1 MICGESGP
9 VENGGLATI
18 SLDYYDL
25 GVKTAQQ
32 AVKILKDGEDI
43 SKMPIEY
50 IGDDELKY
58 YVNEAIAEAI
68 GITIP
73 QEILDNA
80 TIYE

>member
-1 MICGESGP
+1 
-9 VENGGLATI
+9 
-18 SLDYYDL
+18 
-25 GVKTAQQ
+25 
-32 AVKILKDGEDI
+32 
-43 SKMPIEY
+43 MPIEY